1 MGSGGG
7 LVTDDRLRADDFS
20 SIRPLLFERLLFANE
35 FSRLIS
41 LFILRPDEI
50 FIGERLEKLS
60 RFPKPM
66 LGVYEDVR
74 LVADLLIDDDLIDFV
89 WGSIM
94 FDESLMFRCCANLE
108 VWCKELSDVVLD
120 IRDLV

>member
-1 MGSGGG
+1 MIGSGGG

-20 SIRPLLFERLLFANE
+20 SIRPLLLERLLFAKE

-50 FIGERLEKLS
+50 VIDERLEKLS

-74 LVADLLIDDDLIDFV
+74 LVADLLIDDDLCDFV
-89 WGSIM
+89 
-94 FDESLMFRCCANLE
+94 
-108 VWCKELSDVVLD
+108 
-120 IRDLV
+120 